1 MYSFNP
7 AVLYSLKYVTK
18 FVFVFSVGTK
28 ELKDTAV
35 QATLWNYFVAISNYK
50 KDYATSK
57 LVIQHLP
64 WEAMAMESLLIE

>member
-7 AVLYSLKYVTK
+7 AALFSLKYVTN
-18 FVFVFSVGTK
+18 FFFFSVGTK
-28 ELKDTAV
+28 ELKDTAA